1 MSKILL
7 IVSDILAVGTTI
19 FTFIAVFL
27 MSDTSPLIYLSP
39 GVFGLASVAHGFY
52 FWKAKNEN
60 LHKYG
65 QDSKIRADS
74 SGAGFQIED
83 IDVEED
89 PSGSDDSRAVG

>member
-7 IVSDILAVGTTI
+7 IVSDILAIGTTI
-19 FTFIAVFL
+19 FTFIAVFTTK
-27 MSDTSPLIYLSP
+27 DTSPLVYLIP

-65 QDSKIRADS
+65 QDTKIQTETADD
-74 SGAGFQIED
+74 GFQIED
-83 IDVEED
+83 LTDEIDSSR
-89 PSGSDDSRAVG
+89 SGSAGSAG